1 MSGRNVVFIFIV
13 LAAVLVLSN
22 SLYVIKETERG
33 VLLQFGEVVNPNIQ
47 PGLHIKIPFVNNVRK
62 FDARVLTV
70 DSTPERFFTQE
81 KKALIVDSYAKF
93 KVSDTSK
100 FYTATNGEESRAMA
114 LLAQRINNGLRN
126 QVAIR
131 TIQEVVSGE
140 RDELMQALTEEL
152 TIVAQEELGVEV
164 IDVRV
169 KQIDLPPDVSESV
182 YQRMNAER
190 EKEAREHRSQGQE
203 LGEGIRAAA
212 DREVT
217 VLEANAYRD
226 SQLIRGEGDA
236 SATRVYA
243 EAFNADPEFYAFT
256 RSLKAYQDAFQGS
269 GDIMLLQPDSEFFRY
284 LKDSGGGQVKPSS
297 GKAEVAN

>member
-1 MSGRNVVFIFIV
+1 MSGRNVFFIFIA
-13 LAAVLVLSN
+13 LSLVVIASKA
-22 SLYVIKETERG
+22 LYVIKETEKG
-33 VLLQFGEVVNPNIQ
+33 VLLQFGEVVNPNIE
-47 PGLHIKIPFVNNVRK
+47 PGLHVKIPFVNNVRK
-62 FDARVLTV
+62 FDSRILTV

-93 KVSDTSK
+93 KVSDTEK

-126 QVAIR
+126 QVAVR

-152 TIVAQEELGVEV
+152 TVVAQKELGVEV
-164 IDVRV
+164 VDVRV
-169 KQIDLPPDVSESV
+169 KKIDLPPDVSESV
-182 YQRMNAER
+182 YRRMNAER

-203 LGEGIRAAA
+203 LAEGIRAAA

-217 VLEANAYRD
+217 VLRANAYRD
-226 SQLIRGEGDA
+226 SELIRGEGDA
-236 SATRVYA
+236 IATAAYA
-243 EAFNADPEFYAFT
+243 EAFNQDPEFYSFT
-256 RSLKAYQDAFQGS
+256 RSLRAYQDAFQGS

-284 LKDSGGGQVKPSS
+284 LKDSKGGK
-297 GKAEVAN
+297 

>member
-1 MSGRNVVFIFIV
+1 MSGRNVVFIFI
-13 LAAVLVLSN
+13 ALSLLLIVSK

-33 VLLQFGEVVNPNIQ
+33 VLLRFGEVVNPNIE
-47 PGLHIKIPFVNNVRK
+47 PGLHVKVPFVNNVRK
-62 FDARVLTV
+62 FDGRVLTV

-93 KVSDTSK
+93 KVSDTEK

-140 RDELMQALTEEL
+140 RDELMQTLTEEM
-152 TIVAQEELGVEV
+152 TIVAQQELGVEV
-164 IDVRV
+164 VDVRV

-182 YQRMNAER
+182 YRRMNAER

-226 SQLIRGEGDA
+226 SELIRGEGDA
-236 SATRVYA
+236 TATSTYA
-243 EAFNADPEFYAFT
+243 AAFTQDPEFYSFT
-256 RSLKAYQDAFQGS
+256 RSLRAYQDAFQGN

-284 LKDSGGGQVKPSS
+284 LKDPKGGK
-297 GKAEVAN
+297 

>member
-1 MSGRNVVFIFIV
+1 MSGRNVVFIFIALLLVV
-13 LAAVLVLSN
+13 LASK

-33 VLLQFGEVVNPNIQ
+33 VLLRFGEVVNSSIK
-47 PGLHIKIPFVNNVRK
+47 PGLHVKIPFVNNVRK
-62 FDARVLTV
+62 FDGRILTV

-93 KVSDTSK
+93 KVSDTEK

-140 RDELMQALTEEL
+140 RDELMQALTEEM

-164 IDVRV
+164 VDVRV

-203 LGEGIRAAA
+203 LAEGIRAAA

-217 VLEANAYRD
+217 VLRANAYRD
-226 SQLIRGEGDA
+226 SELIRGEGDA
-236 SATRVYA
+236 TATATYA
-243 EAFNADPEFYAFT
+243 NAFNQDPEFYSFT
-256 RSLKAYQDAFQGS
+256 RSLRAYQDAFQGN

-284 LKDSGGGQVKPSS
+284 LKDSSGGK
-297 GKAEVAN
+297 

>member
-1 MSGRNVVFIFIV
+1 MSGRNVVFIFI
-13 LAAVLVLSN
+13 ALSLLLIASK

-33 VLLQFGEVVNPNIQ
+33 VLLRFGEVVNPNIE
-47 PGLHIKIPFVNNVRK
+47 PGLHVKVPFVNNVRK
-62 FDARVLTV
+62 FDGRVLTV

-93 KVSDTSK
+93 KVSDTEK

-140 RDELMQALTEEL
+140 RDELMQTLTEEM
-152 TIVAQEELGVEV
+152 TIVAQQELGVEV
-164 IDVRV
+164 VDVRV

-182 YQRMNAER
+182 YRRMNAER

-226 SQLIRGEGDA
+226 SELIRGEGDA
-236 SATRVYA
+236 TATSTYA
-243 EAFNADPEFYAFT
+243 AAFTQDPEFYSFT
-256 RSLKAYQDAFQGS
+256 RSLRAYQDAFQGN

-284 LKDSGGGQVKPSS
+284 LKDPKGGK
-297 GKAEVAN
+297 